1 MTLPS
6 LILVISALFH
16 ALWNFA
22 LKRSHHKLGAALAFM
37 LVATVLNAVYA
48 LFTASLPE
56 LSAPLLLG
64 TVAAGVF
71 EGVYFYFLNTAYA
84 TQGLGFAYTIMRGG
98 AMVLVWTVSTL
109 ALGETFATS
118 EALSVFVIL
127 IGIAFVQRTFS
138 LSELL
143 HSGMYAAYLC
153 AGCIAGYHIAY
164 GVAVQTG
171 AAPALVFAAAMAC
184 GVLTY
189 VACSRGTAWRTL
201 SAAARQEPRLIM
213 LGGATC
219 GLSFLLFLTALV
231 RVDPGRAISLRNTSV
246 AFGAILSLVAGER
259 LQAIQWLGVA
269 CVVLGVLGLLY

>member
-37 LVATVLNAVYA
+37 LVATVLNAVYG
-48 LFTASLPE
+48 LSTAPLPE
-56 LSAPLLLG
+56 LTAPLLLG

-84 TQGLGFAYTIMRGG
+84 KQGLGFAYTIMRGG

-109 ALGETFATS
+109 ALGETIAVS
-118 EALSVFVIL
+118 ESLSVLVIL
-127 IGIAFVQRTFS
+127 VGIALVQRTFS
-138 LSELL
+138 LTELL
-143 HSGMYAAYLC
+143 STGMYAAYLC

-164 GVAVQTG
+164 GIAVQTG
-171 AAPALVFAAAMAC
+171 AAPALVFAAAMVC

-189 VACSRGTAWRTL
+189 LACSRGKAWHTL
-201 SAAARQEPRLIM
+201 SVAVRQEPRLIM
-213 LGGATC
+213 LGGAAC

-231 RVDPGRAISLRNTSV
+231 SVDPGRAISLRNTSV
-246 AFGAILSLVAGER
+246 AFGAILSLVAGEQ

-269 CVVLGVLGLLY
+269 CVVGGVLGLF